1 MWISPNFSSY
11 KISVSVA
18 LSVLFCQI
26 IDGTEPLNELFSS
39 DLTAE

>member
-1 MWISPNFSSY
+1 MWISPNLNSY

-26 IDGTEPLNELFSS
+26 IDGTEPLNELFAS
-39 DLTAE
+39 DLTTE